1 MWCSED
7 GWRVPDQSSDYA
19 NTTDQWA
26 GACIYHKVSLF
37 TLLDGDNITLCDG
50 QEDNMLYIQAQMTMG
65 IFILG
70 FVPIGYFIMEAFFQT
85 QVKSKL
91 RQVFKFCF

>member
-1 MWCSED
+1 MLCRLIDHRKVRHKMWCSED

-50 QEDNMLYIQAQMTMG
+50 QEDNTLYI
-65 IFILG
+65 
-70 FVPIGYFIMEAFFQT
+70 
-85 QVKSKL
+85 
-91 RQVFKFCF
+91 